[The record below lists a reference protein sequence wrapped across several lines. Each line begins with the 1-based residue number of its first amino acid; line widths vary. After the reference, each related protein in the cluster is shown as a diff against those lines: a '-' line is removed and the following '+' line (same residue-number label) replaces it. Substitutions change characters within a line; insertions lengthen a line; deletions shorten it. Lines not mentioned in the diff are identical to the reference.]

1 VSRCGIDRVW
11 TVGSLPAF
19 APCTPAAP
27 TQLRSFNEWYDRV
40 HVPDILA
47 SGLTRRG
54 FRYRNSDPQENGPYY
69 VSIWEEVVDEFLTAD
84 AKSRSGHALARLLN
98 MTDGFIG
105 RGRNVIVVMTTSE
118 PVRDIQPALVRPGRC
133 LMEVEF
139 EPLSAREADERLSVA
154 TPPC

>member
-1 VSRCGIDRVW
+1 MDRVW
-11 TVGSLPAF
+11 KVGSLPAF

-27 TQLRSFNEWYDRV
+27 TQLSSGRSTSGTTASTC
-40 HVPDILA
+40 PDILA

-54 FRYRNSDPQENGPYY
+54 FRYRNSDPQENGPDYL
-69 VSIWEEVVDEFLTAD
+69 SIWEEVVDEFLTAD

-118 PVRDIQPALVRPGRC
+118 PVRDIHPALVRPGRC

-139 EPLSAREADERLSVA
+139 EPLSAREADEWLSVA